1 MRLIVNLHLQADI
14 YSDQSGGCVAF
25 LANIDSAN
33 DKVVT
38 FRNRQY
44 DLPAWSVSILPDCRN
59 VVFNTAKVFG
69 FLVLFT
75 FQSRNNS
82 ALLDK
87 IDDILLR

>member
-1 MRLIVNLHLQADI
+1 LKLIVNVHLQADI

-59 VVFNTAKVFG
+59 VVFNTAKVFDL
-69 FLVLFT
+69 LVLFA
-75 FQSRNNS
+75 FQNRNKFS
-82 ALLDK
+82 LV
-87 IDDILLR
+87 R

>member
-59 VVFNTAKVFG
+59 VVFNSAKVFDL
-69 FLVLFT
+69 LVLFA
-75 FQSRNNS
+75 FQNRNKFS
-82 ALLDK
+82 LV
-87 IDDILLR
+87 R